1 MSSTPTED
9 ASRETV
15 FVMDFGAQYGQLI
28 ARRVRE
34 LGVYCEILPYDSD
47 TDTVLAR
54 KPKALIFSG
63 GPQSVFAE
71 EAPRCAREL
80 LDSGIPVLG
89 ICYGHQLMT
98 QLLGGV
104 VSPGQRNEYGLAHL
118 SLCGESPLFAGVDSS
133 APLPCWMSH
142 GDHVERAPE
151 GFRVLAKTETTPT
164 AAMCDE
170 ARKLYGVQFHPEVR
184 HTPFGMTLLRNFL
197 RDIAGCAD
205 SWSMA
210 GLVESRTAEVA
221 RAVGRER
228 VVCAVSGG
236 VDSSVA
242 AALVHRA
249 VGDRLTCVFV
259 DHGFLRKGEREQVE
273 ETFRRRLGAPLV
285 VVDARERFLHA
296 LEGVSDP
303 ERKRKIIG
311 HEFIDVFEE
320 EARKLGDVR
329 FLVQGTL
336 YPDVIESG
344 GRVAATI
351 KTHHNV
357 GGLPERMNLTLVEP
371 LRDLF
376 KDEVRQL
383 GRELGLPDEMVGRH
397 PFPGPGL
404 AVRVLGAVP
413 REDLDTL
420 READAIALDEMRRA
434 GWYARTDQAFVVLLP
449 VRSVGVVGDGRVYG
463 RTAALRA
470 VTTDD
475 FMTADWAR
483 LPHELLQSIA
493 TRIVNEVA
501 GVNRVTYDITQ
512 KPPGTIEWE

>member
-1 MSSTPTED
+1 
-9 ASRETV
+9 
-15 FVMDFGAQYGQLI
+15 MDFGAQYGQLI

-47 TDTVLAR
+47 TDAVLAQR
-54 KPKALIFSG
+54 PKALIFSG
-63 GPQSVFAE
+63 GPQSVYAE
-71 EAPRCAREL
+71 AAPRCARDL
-80 LDSGIPVLG
+80 LESGVPVLG

-98 QLLGGV
+98 HLLGGAV
-104 VSPGQRNEYGLAHL
+104 APGERNEYGLAHL
-118 SLCGESPLFAGVDSS
+118 EVTADSPLFAGVDVS
-133 APLPCWMSH
+133 APLACWMSH
-142 GDHVERAPE
+142 GDHAEAVPE
-151 GFRVLAKTETTPT
+151 GFRVLARTETTPN
-164 AAMCDE
+164 AAMGDDT
-170 ARKLYGVQFHPEVR
+170 RRLYGVQFHPEVK
-184 HTPFGMTLLRNFL
+184 HTPFGMRLLRNFL
-197 RDIAGCAD
+197 HNIAGCSE

-221 RAVGRER
+221 KAVGGER

-259 DHGFLRKGEREQVE
+259 DHGLLRKGEREQVE
-273 ETFRRRLGAPLV
+273 ETFRGRLHAPLV
-285 VVDARERFLHA
+285 VVDARERFLRA
-296 LEGVSDP
+296 LEGVDDP

-311 HEFIDVFEE
+311 REFIEVFEE

-344 GRVAATI
+344 GPVAATI

-357 GGLPERMNLTLVEP
+357 GGLPERMNLKLVEP

-376 KDEVRQL
+376 KDEVRRL
-383 GRELGLPDEMVGRH
+383 GRELGLPDEMVDRH

-404 AVRVLGAVP
+404 AVRVLGSVTQ
-413 REDLDTL
+413 EDLDTL
-420 READAIALDEMRRA
+420 READAILLEELRRA
-434 GWYARTDQAFVVLLP
+434 DWYARTDQAFVVLLP
-449 VRSVGVVGDGRVYG
+449 VRSVGVVGDDRVYG
-463 RTAALRA
+463 KTAVLRA

-475 FMTADWAR
+475 FMTADWAK
-483 LPHELLQSIA
+483 LPYELLQSIA
-493 TRIVNEVA
+493 TRIVNEIG